1 MKITKRDLR
10 KMIIE
15 SVRDIMLEDTDTGGQ
30 EREFGGSSFQRAQAD
45 AKKIGKSYFVKNDGR
60 TYVFDKSGNANM
72 IKDFNSDEAL
82 KSKDCTIH
90 YEGDL

>member
-45 AKKIGKSYFVKNDGR
+45 AKKIGKSYFV
-60 TYVFDKSGNANM
+60 
-72 IKDFNSDEAL
+72 
-82 KSKDCTIH
+82 
-90 YEGDL
+90 